1 LLPIGNNSLITLPG
15 SLARLMSE
23 APIKEFGVVIKNLRQ
38 QRQLSQEALGF
49 ATTLD
54 RAFISQLE
62 NGHKQPTLLTI
73 FRLAAALGV
82 SVSELMSQVESRLAE
97 DSQ

>member
-1 LLPIGNNSLITLPG
+1 
-15 SLARLMSE
+15 MSE
-23 APIKEFGVVIKNLRQ
+23 APIKEFGLVVKVLRQ
-38 QRQLSQEALGF
+38 QQQLSQEALGF

-62 NGHKQPTLLTI
+62 NGHKQPTLLTS

-82 SVSELMSQVESRLAE
+82 SAAELLRQVEARLAKGAQAAQS
-97 DSQ
+97 DVVTK

>member
-1 LLPIGNNSLITLPG
+1 
-15 SLARLMSE
+15 MSE
-23 APIKEFGVVIKNLRQ
+23 APIKEFGLVIKDLRQ
-38 QRQLSQEALGF
+38 RRQLSQEALGF

-73 FRLAAALGV
+73 FRLSAALGV
-82 SVSELMSQVESRLAE
+82 SAAELLHQVELRLAGG
-97 DSQ
+97 SLGVTK

>member
-1 LLPIGNNSLITLPG
+1 
-15 SLARLMSE
+15 MSE
-23 APIKEFGVVIKNLRQ
+23 APIKEFGLVVKDLRQ

-62 NGHKQPTLLTI
+62 NGRKQPTLLTI
-73 FRLAAALGV
+73 FRLAGALGV
-82 SVSELMSQVESRLAE
+82 SAAELLHQVERRLAE
-97 DSQ
+97 NALPATK

>member
-1 LLPIGNNSLITLPG
+1 
-15 SLARLMSE
+15 MSE
-23 APIKEFGVVIKNLRQ
+23 APITEFGLVIKSLRQ

-73 FRLAAALGV
+73 FRLAKALDV
-82 SVSELMSQVESRLAE
+82 SVAELLRQVEVRLANATT
-97 DSQ
+97 

>member
-1 LLPIGNNSLITLPG
+1 
-15 SLARLMSE
+15 MSE
-23 APIKEFGVVIKNLRQ
+23 APIKVFGTVVRQLRQ

-62 NGHKQPTLLTI
+62 NGHKQPSLLTI
-73 FRLAAALGV
+73 LRLATALGI
-82 SVSELMSQVESRLAE
+82 SASELLRQVEAQLGETAG
-97 DSQ
+97 

>member
-1 LLPIGNNSLITLPG
+1 
-15 SLARLMSE
+15 MSE
-23 APIKEFGVVIKNLRQ
+23 APIKEFGLVVKHLRQ

-49 ATTLD
+49 ASTLD

-82 SVSELMSQVESRLAE
+82 SATELLNQVEMRLAQNAHP
-97 DSQ
+97 SGV

>member
-1 LLPIGNNSLITLPG
+1 
-15 SLARLMSE
+15 MSE
-23 APIKEFGVVIKNLRQ
+23 APIKEFGLVVKDLRQ

-73 FRLAAALGV
+73 FRLAKALDVSAA
-82 SVSELMSQVESRLAE
+82 ELLRQVELRLA
-97 DSQ
+97 SAPSGHK

>member
-1 LLPIGNNSLITLPG
+1 
-15 SLARLMSE
+15 MSE
-23 APIKEFGVVIKNLRQ
+23 APIKVFGTVVRQLRQ

-62 NGHKQPTLLTI
+62 NGHKQPSLLTI
-73 FRLAAALGV
+73 LRLAAALGI
-82 SVSELMSQVESRLAE
+82 SASELLRQVEAQLSE
-97 DSQ
+97 

>member
-1 LLPIGNNSLITLPG
+1 
-15 SLARLMSE
+15 MSE
-23 APIKEFGVVIKNLRQ
+23 APIKEFGLVIKNLRQ

-82 SVSELMSQVESRLAE
+82 SAAELLRLVEVRLASATPE
-97 DSQ
+97 SPSYS

>member
-1 LLPIGNNSLITLPG
+1 
-15 SLARLMSE
+15 MSE
-23 APIKEFGVVIKNLRQ
+23 APIKVFGTVVRQLRQ

-62 NGHKQPTLLTI
+62 NGHKQPSLLTI
-73 FRLAAALGV
+73 LRLASALGV
-82 SVSELMSQVESRLAE
+82 SASELLRQVEAQLGE
-97 DSQ
+97 

>member
-1 LLPIGNNSLITLPG
+1 
-15 SLARLMSE
+15 MSE
-23 APIKEFGVVIKNLRQ
+23 EPIKEFGLVIKQLRQ

-49 ATTLD
+49 TTTLD

-73 FRLAAALGV
+73 FRLASALGV
-82 SVSELMSQVESRLAE
+82 SAAELVRQVELRLATATP
-97 DSQ
+97 SQSEAQ